1 MRIKGFLEK
10 RVDLCLLTT
19 KCKMNF
25 VLMKEMERIF

>member
-1 MRIKGFLEK
+1 MRIKGFLEE
-10 RVDLCLLTT
+10 RVDLCLTT